1 MYHHFGDEVVI
12 SCPIESD
19 VIPLLSVMDLQFSG
33 TSNTH
38 WMSDWYPATFEL
50 ARNGRWEEAME
61 RYWQV
66 QPARLAAGAAAQSY
80 AGGTGVLNRTHW
92 KYQEWLAGY
101 NGGPLRAP
109 AMRIPDRIMKSLR
122 AGLEASGLPVN
133 PDPDS
138 EFMVG
143 RNPA

>member
-1 MYHHFGDEVVI
+1 MYHHFRDEVVI

-19 VIPLLSVMDLQFSG
+19 AIPLMSVMDLQFSG

-50 ARNGRWEEAME
+50 ARSGRWEDAMA
-61 RYWQV
+61 RHWQV

-80 AGGTGVLNRTHW
+80 AGGTSVLNRTHW

-109 AMRIPDRIMKSLR
+109 AMRIPDRFMKSLR
-122 AGLEASGLPVN
+122 GGLQAAGLPVTD
-133 PDPDS
+133 DPDS

>member
-1 MYHHFGDEVVI
+1 M
-12 SCPIESD
+12 
-19 VIPLLSVMDLQFSG
+19 SVMDLQFSG

-50 ARNGRWEEAME
+50 ARSGRWEEAME
-61 RYWQV
+61 RFWRV
-66 QPARLAAGAAAQSY
+66 QPARLAAGAAAQTY

-109 AMRIPDRIMKSLR
+109 AMRIPDRIMRSLR
-122 AGLEASGLPVN
+122 AGLEASGLPVTD
-133 PDPDS
+133 DPDS
-138 EFMVG
+138 DFMVG

>member
-1 MYHHFGDEVVI
+1 
-12 SCPIESD
+12 
-19 VIPLLSVMDLQFSG
+19 
-33 TSNTH
+33 
-38 WMSDWYPATFEL
+38 
-50 ARNGRWEEAME
+50 ME

-66 QPARLAAGAAAQSY
+66 QPARLAGSAAAQSY
-80 AGGTGVLNRTHW
+80 GHGTGVINRTHW

-109 AMRIPDRIMKSLR
+109 AMRIPDRFMKSLR
-122 AGLEASGLPVN
+122 AGLQAAGLPVTD
-133 PDPDS
+133 DPDS